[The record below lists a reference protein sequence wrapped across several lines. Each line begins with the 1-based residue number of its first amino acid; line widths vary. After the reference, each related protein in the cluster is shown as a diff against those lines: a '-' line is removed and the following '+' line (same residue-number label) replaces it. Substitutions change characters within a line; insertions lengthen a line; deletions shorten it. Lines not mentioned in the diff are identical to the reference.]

1 MMGMEYSKLY
11 PRYATFVTV
20 KEAVARA
27 QEMEGYAELWRI
39 IAWLDQS
46 GVISAN

>member
-1 MMGMEYSKLY
+1 MTEMENSKLY
-11 PRYATFVTV
+11 PRYATFATV

-27 QEMEGYAELWRI
+27 EEMEGYAELWQI
-39 IAWLDQS
+39 IALLDEN